1 MKKSLVAVFAALGA
15 CILAVPGAEAKTLE
29 DILKEKGV
37 ITEAEYKEA
46 TKVKPID
53 YKLGKGFTFT
63 SADEKF
69 QISLGGRF
77 QARYTFTDND
87 QDASATSKDISKWQ
101 IQRMKV
107 WLRGHAYTKD
117 LTYLLQV
124 DMVNSSNNLFIDHA
138 YFNYKLI
145 DEAQLLVGQTKVP
158 FGRQWLSSSG
168 AQQFV
173 DRSILSSNFRP
184 GYNIGTMLHG
194 KIVEGLVNY
203 NVAGYGSKGQ
213 GSPNVGNDMSF
224 AARVTVDPFGVMSY
238 DEADLDT
245 SVKPQ
250 LSVGSNYYY
259 DRVTAGALSA
269 TVTGIAESNRLN
281 NIGLLSQISLANDFQ
296 VGEKVD
302 VNLYGAD
309 VAFKWMGAFA
319 TAEYLLGQVE
329 GDVTGA
335 IARSHGYLFQGG
347 YCILPKKLEVA
358 MRYAYLDPNRDT
370 ADDLQSEIGGAVSYY
385 FNKHNLKI
393 QADVRNLHTQRN
405 NGRTPVD
412 AMEYRF
418 QAQVIF

>member
-1 MKKSLVAVFAALGA
+1 MKKSLVAVIAALGA
-15 CILAVPGAEAKTLE
+15 CCMAVQGAEAKTLE

-63 SADEKF
+63 STDEKF
-69 QISLGGRF
+69 QLSLGGRL

-87 QDASATSKDISKWQ
+87 QAASSTSKDISKWQ
-101 IQRMKV
+101 IQRMKI
-107 WLRGHAYTKD
+107 WLRGYAYTKD

-124 DMVNSSNNLFIDHA
+124 DMVNSNKNTFIDHA

-158 FGRQWLSSSG
+158 FGRQWLASSG
-168 AQQFV
+168 SLQFV
-173 DRSILSSNFRP
+173 DRSILSNNFRP

-194 KIVEGLVNY
+194 KIAKGLVNY

-213 GSPNVGNDMSF
+213 GVPNAGNDMSF
-224 AARVTVDPFGVMSY
+224 AARVTVDPFGNMSY
-238 DEADLDT
+238 DEPDLDT
-245 SVKPQ
+245 STKPR

-259 DRVTAGALSA
+259 DRVTSNASA
-269 TVTGIAESNRLN
+269 TTSGIAEDNNLN
-281 NIGLLSQISLANDFQ
+281 NIGLLKQLTVANGFQ
-296 VGEKVD
+296 KSEKVD

-329 GDVTGA
+329 GDTSGA
-335 IARSHGYLFQGG
+335 LVRSHGFLVQAG
-347 YCILPKKLEVA
+347 YCILPKKMEAA
-358 MRYAYLDPNRDT
+358 MRYAFVDPNRDKGN
-370 ADDLQSEIGGAVSYY
+370 DLQSEIGGAVSYY
-385 FNKHNLKI
+385 FNDHNLKV
-393 QADVRNLHTQRN
+393 QADVRNLHTQQT
-405 NGRTPVD
+405 GGKSPID
-412 AMEYRF
+412 AMEYRL